1 MVLDEYGGTVGII
14 TMNDLLEQ
22 LVGDLDNDQ
31 ELPNAQPDVVPLTD
45 RSWKIKGGVSLD
57 DVAELTGWSCGG
69 YL

>member
-31 ELPNAQPDVVPLTD
+31 ELPNAQPDVVL
-45 RSWKIKGGVSLD
+45 
-57 DVAELTGWSCGG
+57 
-69 YL
+69 